1 MKFSDEVQKALDGRI
16 GVVALESTIIS
27 HGLPRPTN
35 LEVARQIE
43 DCVREH
49 GAVPATIALIN
60 GEVCVG
66 LSDAELVEIAN
77 SSEVSKASVRD
88 LPILAAQG
96 RHAATTV
103 AATSVIAAR
112 AGISIFATGG
122 LGGVHK
128 DARET
133 WDESAD
139 LFTLAQTS
147 MTVISAG
154 VKSILDVPAT
164 LERLESLSVGIVGY
178 QTKKFPGFY
187 LKESGFEVEYS
198 SDSPHEI
205 AKMIKERKQLQLNT
219 SMIVVNP
226 IHNPVPTELHD
237 QVLSEGLQRAKA
249 LGISGKKVT
258 PFLLDY
264 FHNNSQGES
273 LRANIEIILSNA
285 KLAAE
290 IATQLAKLN

>member
-1 MKFSDEVQKALDGRI
+1 MALDSGI

-66 LSDAELVEIAN
+66 LSDEELVEIAN

-205 AKMIKERKQLQLNT
+205 AQMIKERKQLQLNT

-237 QVLSEGLQRAKA
+237 QVLSEGLQRAKS

-290 IATQLAKLN
+290 IAAQLAKLK